1 MAAFGSFCLLIALAL
16 AAYNLLAGALAL
28 RLIATGLVGRPPAD
42 SSKSTSISAIVGA
55 IIGGAIAISTGSSAI
70 TAGEYGSIG
79 AVLGGLLGLALTRFP
94 RGWLAARI
102 SPERLADTAR
112 RAGIAG
118 FIAVT
123 GAAFALIWSV
133 FTNDFS
139 ITYILEHSNRALPIP
154 YKFAAL
160 WSGQEGSLLLWAWL
174 LGIYGFVLR
183 LRHKT
188 DVKLYAYAGSILAG
202 VQVFF
207 LSVLVFA
214 APPFS
219 LLPGYVAGGPVP
231 ADGNGLNPLLQYPEM
246 VIHPPMLYLG
256 YVGFSV
262 PFAFALGAL
271 MMRYPGEKWIKITRT
286 WTMVTWLFLTCGIF
300 LGMHWAYAVLGWGGY
315 WGWDPVENA
324 SFMPWLT
331 GTAFLHSVM
340 MQERKG
346 MMKSWNV
353 WLIFSTFLLTL
364 LGTLLTRAGL
374 VSSVHAFAQSS
385 IGTWFVVFMC
395 IVLAVCIFTYV
406 LQRSHLK
413 TEHQLESL
421 VSRES
426 SFLFNNLMLLTAC
439 FVILWGTLF
448 PVLSEYVEGSK
459 VTVGA
464 PFYNAVAVPIGLFL
478 LFLTGVGPLLP
489 WRSTSLKAIKRNFV
503 LPSIALWVTVIVC
516 FVAGANPWTGGTFD
530 QGRFYAMVAF
540 ALSAAVFT
548 AIVAEFLRG
557 AAVIMRQTG
566 RNIFAAL
573 WLLTRRNTRRY
584 GGYLVHIGVVIV
596 VVGLAGAAFNKNIES
611 EMGLHSK
618 INIGP
623 YTLEQVGA
631 SQDSN
636 LNYDSDYA
644 LLDVYKGGKKVF
656 QLAPEKRIY
665 LVSGQPQTMVAIHST
680 PEWDLYVVYEGA
692 NPDTSQPI
700 IKAFLNPL
708 VGWIWFGLAVIVAGT
723 FIALVPSLTPATA
736 ALRIPAT
743 RATAIEPVL
752 KGGA

>member
-1 MAAFGSFCLLIALAL
+1 MATFGSFALLIALAL
-16 AAYNLLAGALAL
+16 AAYNLLAGAVAL
-28 RLIATGLVGRPPAD
+28 RLLATGRP
-42 SSKSTSISAIVGA
+42 
-55 IIGGAIAISTGSSAI
+55 
-70 TAGEYGSIG
+70 
-79 AVLGGLLGLALTRFP
+79 
-94 RGWLAARI
+94 ARV

-118 FIAVT
+118 FVAVSA
-123 GAAFALIWSV
+123 AAFALVYSV
-133 FTNDFS
+133 FANDFS
-139 ITYILEHSNRALPIP
+139 ITYILEHSNRALDPK

-174 LGIYGFVLR
+174 LGAYGFALR
-183 LRHKT
+183 LLHKT
-188 DVKLYAYAGSILAG
+188 DVKLYAYAGTILAG
-202 VQVFF
+202 IQLFF
-207 LSVLVFA
+207 LSVINFA

-219 LLPGYVAGGPVP
+219 LLPGYVAGVTPIP

-262 PFAFALGAL
+262 PFAFGLGAL
-271 MMRYPGEKWIKITRT
+271 MMRYPGEKWIRITRG

-324 SFMPWLT
+324 SFMPWLA

-340 MQERKG
+340 MQEKKG

-353 WLIFSTFLLTL
+353 WLIFATFLLTL

-385 IGTWFVVFMC
+385 IGTWFYVFML

-406 LQRSHLK
+406 LQRDHLK
-413 TEHQLESL
+413 SEHTIESL

-426 SFLFNNLMLLTAC
+426 SFLFNNLVLLTAC

-448 PVLSEYVEGSK
+448 PILSEYVQGTK

-489 WRSTSLKAIKRNFV
+489 WRATSLRAIKRNFV
-503 LPSIALWVTVIVC
+503 LPVIALWAAVIVA
-516 FVAGANPWTGGTFD
+516 FLAGAHPWQDGKFD
-530 QGRFYAMVAF
+530 SGAFYSLVAF
-540 ALSAAVFT
+540 GLAAGVST
-548 AIVAEFLRG
+548 AIFSEFLRG
-557 AAVIMRQTG
+557 AGVIAHQTG
-566 RNIFAAL
+566 KNLFAST

-584 GGYLVHIGVVIV
+584 GGYIIHIGIV
-596 VVGLAGAAFNKNIES
+596 VVVIGLAGIAFNRSQEK
-611 EMGLHSK
+611 EMALHDK
-618 INIGP
+618 MDIGP
-623 YTLEQVGA
+623 YTLQQVGA
-631 SQDSN
+631 SDDSN
-636 LNYDSDYA
+636 ANYDSSFA
-644 LLDVYKGGKKVF
+644 ILDVFKGGKKVF
-656 QLAPEKRIY
+656 QMTPEKRVY
-665 LVSGQPQTMVAIHST
+665 HASQQPQTMVAIHST
-680 PEWDLYVVYEGA
+680 PEWDLYIVFEGT
-692 NPDTSQPI
+692 NPATGQPI

-708 VGWIWFGLAVIVAGT
+708 VSWLWIGVVVIVMGT
-723 FIALVPSLTPATA
+723 FVALVPSIHPSTA
-736 ALRIPAT
+736 ALRVPAVRT
-743 RATAIEPVL
+743 ATEAIAH
-752 KGGA
+752 GGRS